1 MAYPLGS
8 SPMRLTTLPTNS
20 KPMTYM
26 QDLEQKLRTWLESF
40 AAGDISSDAFIAML
54 KKSHLE
60 SYYNGQ
66 SAGPRQTPQQGTGQT
81 APSAAPRWGNKKP
94 SAGGA
99 QFNRGNYQR

>member
-26 QDLEQKLRTWLESF
+26 QDLEKKLRTWLESF
-40 AAGDISSDAFIAML
+40 AAGDISTDSFIAML

-66 SAGPRQTPQQGTGQT
+66 SAGPRQSPQDTP
-81 APSAAPRWGNKKP
+81 AATQSGRRDWRNKKP

-99 QFNRGNYQR
+99 QFRRGNYKR